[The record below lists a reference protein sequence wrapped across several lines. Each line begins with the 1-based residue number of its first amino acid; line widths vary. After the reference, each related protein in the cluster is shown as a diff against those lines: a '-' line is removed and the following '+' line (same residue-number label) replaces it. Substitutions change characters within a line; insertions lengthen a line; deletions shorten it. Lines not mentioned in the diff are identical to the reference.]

1 MKNVIVIVLLATAV
15 WVGVQSYR
23 AGEFAI
29 FPVTVSA
36 DELRFRELEK
46 ELREARGRLQQAGRA
61 AGLTGMDTTGAAEA
75 ELREIRRL
83 EKEIAELRK
92 KLGKD

>member
-1 MKNVIVIVLLATAV
+1 MKNVIVIVLLAAAV

-29 FPVTVSA
+29 FPVSVSP
-36 DELRFRELEK
+36 DELLLRELDK
-46 ELREARGRLQQAGRA
+46 ELREARGRLQQSGRA